1 MRPSRMGAVVT
12 ASLVATFSA
21 RRALLLAAALAP
33 PRSMQTVPGTPPS
46 VALVIPVHDE
56 AHQLED
62 LLAAIDRIDY
72 PAERLALVLVD
83 DCSSDGSTELM
94 RGWTERRPSTQL
106 VTLSRAQGKASAL
119 MAGLAAVPGVELVA
133 FCDADVRPRTGSL
146 RELTAAFGDQSI
158 AAASSLLWPS
168 NADASTVSRYAAL
181 ESWVHQLVT
190 SRGKDRLDLNPPVL
204 GGMCV
209 YRVTTLKSVGGFR
222 PASWGEDVEA
232 TVALTRDGWRTRVV
246 TDAGADYRVAAS
258 RAEYWRQHLRW
269 GRAQMESAAPLRAHT
284 GAAPTRPAAAL
295 LWARRVEA
303 VLTSAGYLDRL
314 AFAAAVTLAG
324 CGGLSPWWAAG
335 YAAAAAAEVAA
346 AVAMAGAVRDLPSYA
361 KALLML
367 FPLDIAGT
375 AVGTVQ
381 QVFRDPSVGWRTG
394 SQRAVRS

>member
-33 PRSMQTVPGTPPS
+33 TRRMQTSQGTPPS
-46 VALVIPVHDE
+46 LALVIPVHDE
-56 AHQLED
+56 EHQLEE

-72 PAERLALVLVD
+72 PAERLAVVLVD
-83 DCSSDGSTELM
+83 DCSSDGSAELM
-94 RGWTERRPSTQL
+94 RGWTERRPSGRL
-106 VTLSRAQGKASAL
+106 VTFNRPQGKASAL

-146 RELTAAFGDQSI
+146 RELTAAFSDQSV
-158 AAASSLLWPS
+158 AAVSALLWPS
-168 NADASTVSRYAAL
+168 NPAASTVSRYAAL

-209 YRVTTLKSVGGFR
+209 YRVAALKSVDGFR

-232 TVALTRDGWRTRVV
+232 TVALTLRGWRTRVV
-246 TDAGADYRVAAS
+246 TGAGADYRVAAS

-269 GRAQMESAAPLRAHT
+269 GRAQMESAPLRAHT
-284 GAAPTRPAAAL
+284 GPAPTRPAAAL

-303 VLTSAGYLDRL
+303 VLSSAGYLDRL

-335 YAAAAAAEVAA
+335 YTAAAAAEVAA
-346 AVAMAGAVRDLPSYA
+346 AVAMAGAVRALPSYA
-361 KALLML
+361 NALFML
-367 FPLDIAGT
+367 FPLDIAST